1 MNDTLTAIASKVAA
15 ERTINMEQ
23 VLALRAEARRWSLKT
38 TAATSRRNTAIAE
51 LHKAGVSYRE
61 IGRAVGLSHVAVRKI
76 VTSAA
81 TADE

>member
-1 MNDTLTAIASKVAA
+1 MITLTPVTLDRMQELDPDQKK
-15 ERTINMEQ
+15 
-23 VLALRAEARRWSLKT
+23 LRAEARRWSLKT